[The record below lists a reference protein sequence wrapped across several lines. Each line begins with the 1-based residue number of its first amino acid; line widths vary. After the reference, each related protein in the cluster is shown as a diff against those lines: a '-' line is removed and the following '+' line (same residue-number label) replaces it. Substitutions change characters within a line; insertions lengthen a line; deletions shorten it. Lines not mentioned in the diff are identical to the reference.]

1 MATFFNQAALNLGG
15 NQLNSNIT
23 EGQLL
28 GGLTLTK
35 TALSGDYERGGY
47 IAYALTVANNGFNDV
62 GGVSV
67 TDDLGAFTL
76 GTETLIPLTYVD
88 GSLLFYENGAPA
100 TAPAVTVDSGVT
112 FSNITVP
119 GGGNVTLIYGAR
131 VNGFAPLEAG
141 AAITNTVTLTG
152 PEELT
157 ATAVVPVREGTALSI
172 AKVLCPEVLT
182 NSCEVTY
189 TFVIQNGGNVPV
201 LATDNLTLT
210 DTFSPALSNVTVT
223 LNGAALTEGTGYT
236 YDEQTGEFATLN
248 GALPV
253 PMATF
258 TRDEVTG
265 NTVTTPGYA
274 VVVVRGNIC

>member
-35 TALSGDYERGGY
+35 TALSADYDNGGY
-47 IAYALTVANNGFNDV
+47 ISYAVTVANNGFNDV

-67 TDDLGAFTL
+67 TDNLGAFTV
-76 GTETLIPLTYVD
+76 GTETLVPLTYVD

-100 TAPAVTVDSGVT
+100 LAPTVTVGDGVT
-112 FSNITVP
+112 FNDITVP

-131 VNGFAPLEAG
+131 VNGFAPLAAG
-141 AAITNTVTLTG
+141 SDITNTVTLIG

-157 ATAVVPVREGTALSI
+157 DTATVPVREDTALSI

-182 NSCEVTY
+182 GSCEVTY

-210 DTFSPALSNVTVT
+210 DTFNPALNNVTVT
-223 LNGAALTEGTGYT
+223 LNGTALTEGTDYT
-236 YDEQTGEFATLN
+236 YDALTGEFATQN
-248 GALPV
+248 GTLPV
-253 PMATF
+253 PAATF
-258 TRDEVTG
+258 TRDEATG
-265 NTVTTPGYA
+265 NTVTTPGFA
-274 VVVVRGNIC
+274 VVVVKGNIC